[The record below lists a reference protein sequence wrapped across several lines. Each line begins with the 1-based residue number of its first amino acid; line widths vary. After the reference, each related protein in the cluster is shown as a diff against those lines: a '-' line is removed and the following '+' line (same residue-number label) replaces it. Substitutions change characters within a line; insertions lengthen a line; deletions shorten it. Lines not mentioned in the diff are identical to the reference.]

1 MAEPPA
7 AWIVDTNVISR
18 PQATKDDPDP
28 PVSRWIRRNAHLIR
42 ISAVTIAEVRRGLAL
57 EAVRIERLKDV
68 RARRRDQAVLDIK
81 VAWYKQLRTRFADRV
96 VAIDADV
103 AERWADVSVRF
114 PSLRDG
120 DKAIVATALVHRYG
134 IATRNLSDFKAS
146 QVPLVNPFDPATW
159 WDADSAP
166 TTAPEGD

>member
-1 MAEPPA
+1 MADAPA

-18 PQATKDDPDP
+18 PASLTNDPDP
-28 PVSRWIRRNAHLIR
+28 PAFRWIRSNARLIR

-57 EAVRIERLKDV
+57 EASRIARLKDL
-68 RARRRDQAVLDIK
+68 RARRRDQAILDAK
-81 VAWYKQLRTRFADRV
+81 TGWYDQLRSRFDDRIV
-96 VAIDADV
+96 PIDADV

-134 IATRNLSDFKAS
+134 VATRNISDFKAS
-146 QVPLVNPFDPATW
+146 GVPLVNPFDRATW
-159 WDADSAP
+159 RHDDGEPRTGTES
-166 TTAPEGD
+166 E

>member
-1 MAEPPA
+1 M
-7 AWIVDTNVISR
+7 DTNVISR
-18 PQATKDDPDP
+18 RQATKDDPDP
-28 PVSRWIRRNAHLIR
+28 PASRWIRRNAHLIR

-57 EAVRIERLKDV
+57 ETVRIERLKDA
-68 RARRRDQAVLDIK
+68 RARRRDQAVLAIK
-81 VAWYKQLRTRFADRV
+81 TAWYGQLRSRFADRI

-120 DKAIVATALVHRYG
+120 DKAILATALVHRYG

-146 QVPLVNPFDPATW
+146 PVPLVNPFDPATW
-159 WDADSAP
+159 WGADSEAVARP
-166 TTAPEGD
+166 GSG